1 MGDPADHDPED
12 HAGADATGR
21 RWRDIQTALLGLDPS
36 DLGERLDRLTRTR
49 RWLRPAAFVGIAL
62 LGLTGAASTL
72 VRNWRLVLL
81 EIAPAMWIGAIT
93 WQWRSIVLQDANL
106 PVVRSWAAL
115 GITVLVLAATSLAYW
130 CNVTFAYTVGQPPP
144 LSISRAYRLAR
155 GRSRWIWAAAVAT
168 ATLHAIVVVWVAR
181 TTQTWFAIGL
191 GGIAVLQM
199 YALIALPVAIVSGR
213 QTRRSVRD
221 QVRYLT
227 ASIGISGITATP
239 GLVLNRL
246 GVLLIGLDWLQWVAI
261 PILAIATVLQIA
273 GVSSATAVRLAN
285 RLET

>member
-1 MGDPADHDPED
+1 MSGPTVVEP
-12 HAGADATGR
+12 
-21 RWRDIQTALLGLDPS
+21 
-36 DLGERLDRLTRTR
+36 RLRE
-49 RWLRPAAFVGIAL
+49 
-62 LGLTGAASTL
+62 L
-72 VRNWRLVLL
+72 V
-81 EIAPAMWIGAIT
+81 
-93 WQWRSIVLQDANL
+93 
-106 PVVRSWAAL
+106 
-115 GITVLVLAATSLAYW
+115 
-130 CNVTFAYTVGQPPP
+130 
-144 LSISRAYRLAR
+144 
-155 GRSRWIWAAAVAT
+155 
-168 ATLHAIVVVWVAR
+168 
-181 TTQTWFAIGL
+181 

-213 QTRRSVRD
+213 RTRRSVRD

-261 PILAIATVLQIA
+261 PVLAIATVLQIA